1 MQYSGI
7 AECFLSRESHHNTWG
22 EKTFNHFMKL
32 YLFILVIS
40 AVKQLI
46 VINGIQIILCL
57 HNICVCTLYIYV

>member
-32 YLFILVIS
+32 YLYILVIS

-46 VINGIQIILCL
+46 VINGIQKKFRL